1 MILKEYDLP
10 FHTFM
15 GGWQTDDKV
24 IDDMMNYYDLNKEN
38 AIPGHSYDPEL
49 KKSSIKKEYKD
60 SKDLYVNCEANY
72 WPITSYLNLLGECT
86 KKYLEKYTAADEH
99 LYAWSIVENFN
110 IQRYPIGGGFKEW
123 HCERPNPSSLN
134 RILVFMTYLN
144 SCDGGTEFKNQDI
157 TIPAT
162 KGLTLIWPSDW
173 THIHRGV
180 VSHTSEKT
188 IVTGWFGFRE
198 F

>member
-86 KKYLEKYTAADEH
+86 KKYLEKY
-99 LYAWSIVENFN
+99 W
-110 IQRYPIGGGFKEW
+110 K
-123 HCERPNPSSLN
+123 
-134 RILVFMTYLN
+134 
-144 SCDGGTEFKNQDI
+144 QDI
-157 TIPAT
+157 VFEEFPLVGTRMTFDFYNAT
-162 KGLTLIWPSDW
+162 QNVIIEVQGRQHTKY
-173 THIHRGV
+173 
-180 VSHTSEKT
+180 VSFLHGGNKINYLKQLKRDQDKLKFCEINSIKFCEYFDGENSLADLDKMLDL
-188 IVTGWFGFRE
+188 
-198 F
+198 